1 MTATLP
7 LLLMMI
13 IDSVVG
19 NVLENTDMDISACSA
34 SSQKVQ
40 EIEGA
45 STPKEKGKISGYRMI
60 AASILNNIFKLV
72 LCPRCS
78 SESSLSL
85 SDIISKKHGL
95 SSLLRLSCTNC
106 DYNHEFHTSAP
117 CNRGHDVNRR
127 IIYTCVH

>member
-1 MTATLP
+1 MPNNMTANSATAVDD
-7 LLLMMI
+7 
-13 IDSVVG
+13 DSVVG

-45 STPKEKGKISGYRMI
+45 STPKEKDKISGYRMI
-60 AASILNNIFKLV
+60 DASILNNIFKLV

-85 SDIISKKHGL
+85 SDII
-95 SSLLRLSCTNC
+95 
-106 DYNHEFHTSAP
+106 
-117 CNRGHDVNRR
+117 
-127 IIYTCVH
+127 